1 MISIISKFS
10 IAALAGLLL
19 GLFYFGG
26 LCLTVRAI
34 TCGKRP
40 EMLMLASFVLRLLVA
55 LSGFYL
61 VMDGSSGR
69 LIACLSGFLLM
80 RYVLT
85 KAVKQG
91 EPAVQLP
98 DESARARWN

>member
-1 MISIISKFS
+1 MISIISEFS

-26 LCLTVRAI
+26 LWLTVRGI

-40 EMLMLASFVLRLLVA
+40 EMLMLASFVIRLLVA
-55 LSGFYL
+55 LSCFYL
-61 VMDGSSGR
+61 VMDGRPGR
-69 LIACLSGFLLM
+69 LVACLSGFLLM

-85 KAVKQG
+85 KAVKRG
-91 EPAVQLP
+91 EPAGSLTSP
-98 DESARARWN
+98 RG